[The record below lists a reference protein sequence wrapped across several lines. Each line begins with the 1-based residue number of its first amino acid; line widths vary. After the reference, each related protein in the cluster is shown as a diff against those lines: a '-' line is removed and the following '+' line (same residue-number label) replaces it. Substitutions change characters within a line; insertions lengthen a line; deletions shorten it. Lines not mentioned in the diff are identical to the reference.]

1 MKIKK
6 DNPHGL
12 ELLNVEE
19 LEFHA
24 LGPVD
29 YQAVGLLTYATNEEF
44 GERALKNPDVVGIF
58 ANRKVLEW
66 WLSRARDSRPV
77 RLIIDET
84 DDPQATF
91 FRFHNW
97 LAEAGFHGGCENLS
111 TPWAGVESHICPMDV
126 IIENG
131 VIIHPGAVIGYP
143 GVRFVYANSG
153 ERIDIVHV
161 GGVHIR
167 EGAHIGAN
175 SVIVKSVWPRPT
187 YIGRNAFIGNLVNV
201 GHNAQV
207 GDDAVILPGAV
218 LGGSCVIG
226 KGAIIG
232 LGAIIRPHAKVGA
245 GARVSMG
252 SVVIQDVPPDVRVTG
267 NFAIDHSR
275 FIENLKG
282 AA

>member
-12 ELLNVEE
+12 ELLNAEE
-19 LEFHA
+19 LELHA

-29 YQAVGLLTYATNEEF
+29 YQAPGLLTYATNEEF
-44 GERALKNPDVVGIF
+44 LERAEHNPDVVGIVTRRDLIL
-58 ANRKVLEW
+58 NEN
-66 WLSRARDSRPV
+66 ARLPV
-77 RLIIDET
+77 ALIA
-84 DDPQATF
+84 DDPQAAF

-97 LAEAGFHGGCENLS
+97 LAGTGFHGGCENLS

-126 IIENG
+126 VIENG

-143 GVRFVYANSG
+143 GTRFVYADSG

-161 GGVHIR
+161 GGVHICKD
-167 EGAHIGAN
+167 AHIGAN

-187 YIGRNAFIGNLVNV
+187 YIGRNAFIGSLVNV
-201 GHNAQV
+201 GHNVRV

-252 SVVIQDVPPDVRVTG
+252 SVVIQDVPPGVRVTG
-267 NFAIDHSR
+267 NFAIEHSR